1 MSINMVSVTCLNWSL
16 VMNPD
21 DTFEV
26 LIDQIV
32 VNKGSLL
39 EDVVPPINP
48 PKEIEDPSDE
58 KPDDWDERVKIP
70 DLSAVKPEDW

>member
-1 MSINMVSVTCLNWSL
+1 MSVIMISVIYLNWSL

-32 VNKGSLL
+32 VNRGSLL
-39 EDVVPPINP
+39 EDVVPPISP
-48 PKEIEDPSDE
+48 PKEIEDPNDK
-58 KPDDWDERVKIP
+58 KPDEWDERAKIP
-70 DLSAVKPEDW
+70 DPSAVKPEDW

>member
-1 MSINMVSVTCLNWSL
+1 MLSVICLNWFL

-21 DTFEV
+21 DTFEL

-48 PKEIEDPSDE
+48 PKEIEDPSDK
-58 KPDDWDERVKIP
+58 KPDDWDERAKIP

>member
-1 MSINMVSVTCLNWSL
+1 MSVNMISAICLNWSS

-32 VNKGSLL
+32 VNKGNLL

-48 PKEIEDPSDE
+48 PKEIEDPSDK
-58 KPDDWDERVKIP
+58 KPDDWDERAKIP
-70 DLSAVKPEDW
+70 DPSAVKPEDW

>member
-1 MSINMVSVTCLNWSL
+1 
-16 VMNPD
+16 MNPD

-32 VNKGSLL
+32 VNKGSL

-48 PKEIEDPSDE
+48 PKEIEDPSDK
-58 KPDDWDERVKIP
+58 KPDDWDERAKSLMLL
-70 DLSAVKPEDW
+70 LSNRRLVSKESSSKALCGAK

>member
-1 MSINMVSVTCLNWSL
+1 MSINKITIIYLNWSL

-21 DTFEV
+21 NTFEV

-39 EDVVPPINP
+39 EDVVPSINP
-48 PKEIEDPSDE
+48 PKEIEDASDK
-58 KPDDWDERVKIP
+58 KPDDWDERAKIP
-70 DLSAVKPEDW
+70 DPSAIKPDDW

>member
-1 MSINMVSVTCLNWSL
+1 MCINMINVINLTWSL

-32 VNKGSLL
+32 INKGSLL
-39 EDVVPPINP
+39 EDVAPPINP
-48 PKEIEDPSDE
+48 PKEIEDPSDK
-58 KPDDWDERVKIP
+58 KPDDWDERAKIP
-70 DLSAVKPEDW
+70 DPSAVKPEDW

>member
-1 MSINMVSVTCLNWSL
+1 MISVICLNWSS

-48 PKEIEDPSDE
+48 PKEIEDPTDE
-58 KPDDWDERVKIP
+58 KPDDWDERAKIP
-70 DLSAVKPEDW
+70 DASAVKPEDW